1 MADGMGE
8 NQGPRVAPGALE
20 AAPEVFFVSRQ
31 GPRISGTA
39 LVGGLHLA
47 TGNYGT
53 APWWRLTVSG
63 AMIVVTLA
71 IGLVLTYA
79 ELWLLDRFTG
89 ASFSATL
96 LGFPG
101 AGLSGWEAYA
111 AVGLQLLPMLNFLVV
126 LRLSP
131 LSGYHAAEHKVV
143 AAIEAYGQLEYNQ
156 VVEMPRAHPRCG
168 TVLLFGILPTMLI
181 AYPLFFSQPFAAVLI
196 AVIGWSLRFHVGY
209 FIQQYFTTKPPTPAQ
224 LEAGMRAGSKLM
236 GLWLAEPDRR
246 VSIARNIWTR
256 GLPQMLIGVV
266 IGQYLLGLIYQNM
279 HVWLDF

>member
-1 MADGMGE
+1 MTSTNDN
-8 NQGPRVAPGALE
+8 NQGPHVAPGALE

-53 APWWRLTVSG
+53 ASWWHLLLG
-63 AMIVVTLA
+63 GGFIVILLA
-71 IGLVLTYA
+71 IGLTLTYL
-79 ELWLLDRFTG
+79 ELWVLDQLTG
-89 ASFSATL
+89 SSFSSGL
-96 LGFPG
+96 LGL
-101 AGLSGWEAYA
+101 AGPVASGWQAYA
-111 AVGLQLLPMLNFLVV
+111 DVALQLLPMLNFLVV

-143 AAIEAYGQLEYNQ
+143 AAIEAYGKLDYHQ

-168 TVLLFGILPTMLI
+168 TVLLFGILPTLLI
-181 AYPLFFSQPFAAVLI
+181 ALPLMFTQPLVALLI
-196 AVIGWSLRFHVGY
+196 AFVGWSVRFQVGY

-224 LEAGMRAGSKLM
+224 LEAGMEAGRKLM
-236 GLWLAEPDRR
+236 ARWLSQPDRR
-246 VSIARNIWTR
+246 VSIAQNVWTR
-256 GLPQMLIGVV
+256 GLPQMLLGVMM
-266 IGQYLLGLIYQNM
+266 GQRLLGLLYSHL